1 MSSLL
6 SVGPQFPNILYEVQD
21 CYLWYLKNATF
32 VNDFDMMNCLMIVE
46 IGKKKNRA
54 LHYEVE

>member
-46 IGKKKNRA
+46 IERKEK
-54 LHYEVE
+54 E